1 MTRSWMKVIC
11 LRVKP
16 DLQQQ
21 AFQDGTENSGQ
32 LPEEV
37 SVNSAQWLKNF
48 CYVLEV
54 SQRQ

>member
-1 MTRSWMKVIC
+1 MKVIC